1 MIGILVVAHANLGQT
16 LIDTVEF
23 ILGGEQEFMM
33 SVSIDI
39 QQNPEN
45 LRKKIKQ
52 GIAKVRSD
60 NGVII
65 MTDMFGGTP
74 SNLSYSFLEEGTVE
88 VISGVNLPI
97 LLKAVTARKKMNM
110 EKLTSTLVDHGKKSI
125 SLASGILK
133 GTGRN

>member
-45 LRKKIKQ
+45 LRKK
-52 GIAKVRSD
+52 
-60 NGVII
+60 
-65 MTDMFGGTP
+65 
-74 SNLSYSFLEEGTVE
+74 SNRALPK
-88 VISGVNLPI
+88 SGLI
-97 LLKAVTARKKMNM
+97 
-110 EKLTSTLVDHGKKSI
+110 
-125 SLASGILK
+125 
-133 GTGRN
+133 TG